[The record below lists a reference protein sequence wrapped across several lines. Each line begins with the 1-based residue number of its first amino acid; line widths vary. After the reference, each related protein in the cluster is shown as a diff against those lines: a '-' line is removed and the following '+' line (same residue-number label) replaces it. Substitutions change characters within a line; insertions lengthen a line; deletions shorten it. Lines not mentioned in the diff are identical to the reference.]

1 VTPLGP
7 PALSAIATIV
17 HLTLFE
23 ARRRKILA
31 AGVMGGG
38 AFLVVFGVGVFFG
51 VRELA
56 ASGEPFVAR
65 QAILTL
71 LTLAG
76 LYAANFLAVLLAVLL
91 PVDAL
96 SGEIDSGV
104 MQTLASKP
112 VRRSEI
118 VVGKWLGYSIIAIGY
133 LGLLFF
139 GVLAIVWMAAGHV
152 PVHPARGLGLML
164 LEVTLLVTVTIA
176 GGTRLG
182 TVANGIFAL
191 GYFGLGFV
199 SGLVEQVGA
208 LAGIQ
213 SAKNIG
219 IAVSLLSPTDALW
232 RMAAYH
238 LQPPI
243 VRDVID
249 GPPML
254 AVISVPNALMAAWTA
269 ALLVVT
275 LAWAIRSFARRTL

>member
-1 VTPLGP
+1 M
-7 PALSAIATIV
+7 SAILTIV
-17 HLTLFE
+17 HLTLYE

-31 AGVMGGG
+31 AGLIGGA

-51 VRELA
+51 VREIA
-56 ASGEPFVAR
+56 RSGEPFIAQ
-65 QAILTL
+65 QAILTM

-76 LYAANFLAVLLAVLL
+76 LYAGNFLALLLAVLL

-112 VRRSEI
+112 VRRSDI
-118 VVGKWLGYSIIAIGY
+118 VMGKWIGYAIIAIGY
-133 LGLLFF
+133 LSLLFF
-139 GVLAIVWMAAGHV
+139 GVLTIIWIAAGHV
-152 PVHPARGLGLML
+152 PVHPLRGLGLMV

-182 TVANGIFAL
+182 TVANGILAL
-191 GYFGLGFV
+191 GYFGLGFI
-199 SGLVEQVGA
+199 SGLVEQIGV

-213 SAKNIG
+213 SAKNVG

-243 VRDVID
+243 VRHVLE

-254 AVISVPNALMAAWTA
+254 AIVSVPNALMAVWSA

-275 LAWAIRSFARRTL
+275 LAWATRSFARRSL

>member
-1 VTPLGP
+1 M
-7 PALSAIATIV
+7 SAIFTIV
-17 HLTLFE
+17 HLTLYE

-31 AGVMGGG
+31 AAVIGGA

-51 VRELA
+51 VREIG
-56 ASGEPFVAR
+56 ASGEPFIAQ
-65 QAILTL
+65 QAILTM

-76 LYAANFLAVLLAVLL
+76 LYAGNFLAVLLAVLL

-112 VRRSEI
+112 VRRSDI
-118 VVGKWLGYSIIAIGY
+118 VIGKWLGYGIIAIGY

-139 GVLAIVWMAAGHV
+139 GVLAIIWIAAGHV

-164 LEVTLLVTVTIA
+164 LEVVLLVTVTIA

-191 GYFGLGFV
+191 GYFGLGFI
-199 SGLVEQVGA
+199 SGLVEQIGV

-213 SAKNIG
+213 SAKNVG

-238 LQPPI
+238 LQPSI
-243 VRDVID
+243 VREIMD

-254 AVISVPNALMAAWTA
+254 AVVSVPNALMAGWSA

-275 LAWAIRSFARRTL
+275 LAWATRSFARRTL

>member
-1 VTPLGP
+1 
-7 PALSAIATIV
+7 
-17 HLTLFE
+17 
-23 ARRRKILA
+23 
-31 AGVMGGG
+31 M
-38 AFLVVFGVGVFFG
+38 
-51 VRELA
+51 
-56 ASGEPFVAR
+56 
-65 QAILTL
+65 

-76 LYAANFLAVLLAVLL
+76 LYAGNFLAVLLAVLL

-112 VRRSEI
+112 IRRSDI
-118 VVGKWLGYSIIAIGY
+118 LLGKWLGYGLIAVGY

-139 GVLAIVWMAAGHV
+139 GVLTIVWVTAGHV

-164 LEVTLLVTVTIA
+164 LQVALLVTVTIA

-191 GYFGLGFV
+191 GYFGLGFI

-213 SAKNIG
+213 SAKNVG

-243 VRDVID
+243 VRQVME

-254 AVISVPNALMAAWTA
+254 AIISVPNALMAVWAI
-269 ALLVVT
+269 ALLVAV
-275 LAWAIRSFARRTL
+275 LVWAMRSFARRTL